1 MAVALG
7 LARVFV
13 AQLVAAGEPL
23 VLRIEAADD
32 GGRSVG
38 GPAGPVKG
46 GALLEALEIARGA
59 PPGSPASGAF
69 VVTVE
74 GLRGYLPTSVGLVS
88 DGAAGESLDELGP
101 VPLEPVPCVAGA
113 TTMSACAATA
123 PLRLVNTR
131 IDREHPELARTS
143 LFAQLGGKI
152 TILATGETARL
163 EVRGPRAFG
172 GAVHRLRTRVSV
184 LAITPAGEAA
194 LDADDARASDLASE
208 TLAQASALWAQC
220 GFVFEPVVKKASQ
233 PMAPPASML
242 EVGCHG
248 GLPASGGELSLVTG
262 TSTIRLPTRPGES
275 PESVAGRLA
284 SELQRRAF
292 RVTVARNARSEAAAG
307 PTFDLVVRPTVMD
320 GGAPFLW
327 RTVESSDP
335 TLDVCVGSLD
345 LADGLTH
352 FEDETARGGTLEE
365 RVLLRAGSDGD
376 PRTLDLFIVPYFGG
390 RGRIGESFIGGGASL
405 ENLVIID
412 RAGVRASARSATLA
426 HEIGHILLAQPGHP
440 DDFGRDESTRLMDA
454 DASDATAFGP
464 RRLDLDECQRALREH
479 GPASELPLLEAVVP
493 AAAGTSTL
501 R

>member
-13 AQLVAAGEPL
+13 AQLAAAGEPL
-23 VLRIEAADD
+23 VLRIEAAPD
-32 GGRSVG
+32 GGPSVG
-38 GPAGPVKG
+38 GPADPVQG
-46 GALLEALEIARGA
+46 GSWLEALEIARGG

-74 GLRGYLPTSVGLVS
+74 GLRGYLPTSVGLFS

-101 VPLEPVPCVAGA
+101 VPLSPVLCLAPA
-113 TTMSACAATA
+113 TSTSACAATA
-123 PLRLVNTR
+123 PLRLVNTS

-143 LFAQLGGKI
+143 LLAKLGGKI
-152 TILATGETARL
+152 TISATGETARL

-172 GAVHRLRTRVSV
+172 GAVHRLRARVSV
-184 LAITPAGEAA
+184 LDITPTGEAA
-194 LDADDARASDLASE
+194 LDADDARALHLARE
-208 TLAQASALWAQC
+208 ALAEASALWAQC
-220 GFVFEPVVKKASQ
+220 GFVFEPVPTKTSES
-233 PMAPPASML
+233 MSPPVGLL

-248 GLPASGGELSLVTG
+248 GLPASGGEISLATG

-284 SELQRRAF
+284 SELERRAF

-307 PTFDLVVRPTVMD
+307 PTFDLVVRPTVLD
-320 GGAPFLW
+320 ARSPFLW
-327 RTVESSDP
+327 RTVESSDA

-376 PRTLDLFIVPYFGG
+376 PRTLDLLIVPYFGG
-390 RGRIGESFIGGGASL
+390 RGRIGESFIGGRGASL
-405 ENLVIID
+405 ENLVVID

-464 RRLDLDECQRALREH
+464 RRLDLEECQRALWEH

-493 AAAGTSTL
+493 AAVSAP
-501 R
+501 